1 VSAPPFADLRERLKS
16 GRAELAAAFLKK
28 PTAAHY
34 LTRHTALVDDV
45 LGELSTR
52 LALPASFCLA
62 AVGGYG
68 RGELFPGSDVDVLL
82 LLPHDPTPGQQATL
96 EHWVQTCWDVGL
108 EIGHSVRTVEA
119 CLAEADADI
128 TVETNLLEARP
139 LWGASGLFDAF
150 GLRFQ
155 ARFNAQ
161 HFFDGKL
168 AEQQARHA
176 RFDDSA
182 YKLEPNLKDSPG
194 GLRDLHTIHWLA
206 QACGIQGGW
215 SGIARAGLLTH
226 AEARR
231 IAREER
237 ALSTLRIHLHI
248 LAGRRE
254 DRLAFDYQTD
264 LAVRLGLAATTDRR
278 TKGRQSAIEQA
289 RCRVVTAGERLMQG
303 YYRAA
308 KLIQRANDILIQ
320 SLRVRLFPVTAP
332 PQPIDDDFQLRAR
345 LLEARTPDLFERKPD
360 ALLRA
365 FIVYAQHPTLAGFE
379 PATLRALWR
388 GSTRIDAAFR
398 ANPAHRALFVTL
410 LRQPIGVTRALR
422 AMHRYG
428 LLGRYIPAFGRIVG
442 QMQHDLFHVYTV
454 DEHILTVLRNVRR
467 FTVPALAHEFPL
479 ASRLIANFD
488 KPELLYL
495 AALFH
500 DIAKGRGGDHSEQGA
515 ADARRFCRQHG
526 LDKADSELVA
536 ELVDMHL
543 VMSRTSQKED
553 ISDPDVIA
561 AFAAK
566 VGDVRRLAALY
577 LLTVADIRGTSPTVW
592 NAWKGKLLEDLY
604 HAARARLA
612 GGEEAVADIA
622 AKQAEARINLALY
635 GLPSDAADALWQHLD
650 ARYFL
655 RYDTRDM
662 AWQARML
669 WRRTTSPDAVV
680 RARLSPAGEGIQVL
694 VYTPDRPDIFA
705 RICGF
710 FARIQYTILEAKIH
724 TTQHGYALDSF
735 QVMDL
740 ANRGIHYRD
749 FLSFVEYELTRD
761 LDPTHPMQP
770 VPRGRLSRHQRHHPY
785 PTTVR
790 LEADAPGYGHML
802 SITCADR
809 GGLLFAVA
817 EVLMRHDVG
826 VYAAKIDT
834 LGERVE
840 DTFLLRGAALQ
851 TPAGIEALVDEVREA
866 LG

>member
-1 VSAPPFADLRERLKS
+1 VNKPPFADLRERLKS
-16 GRAELAAAFLKK
+16 GRAELATAFLHK
-28 PTAAHY
+28 PATHY
-34 LTRHTALVDDV
+34 LSQHAALVDGV
-45 LGELSTR
+45 LAELSAR
-52 LALPASFCLA
+52 LGLPPTFCLA

-68 RGELFPGSDVDVLL
+68 RGELFPGSDVDVLM
-82 LLPHDPTPGQQATL
+82 LLPHDPAPDQQTTL
-96 EHWVQTCWDVGL
+96 ENWVQACWDVGL
-108 EIGHSVRTVEA
+108 EIGHSVRTVDA
-119 CLAEADADI
+119 CLAEAADI
-128 TVETNLLEARP
+128 TVETNLLEARFVC
-139 LWGASGLFDAF
+139 GAADLFDEF
-150 GLRFQ
+150 GRRFL
-155 ARFNAQ
+155 ARFDAQ
-161 HFFDGKL
+161 RFFDGKL

-206 QACGIQGGW
+206 QACGILGGW
-215 SGIARAGLLTH
+215 RGIARAGLLTS

-231 IAREER
+231 IAREEH
-237 ALSTLRIHLHI
+237 ALSSLRINLHL

-254 DRLAFDYQTD
+254 DRLAFDYQTE
-264 LAVRLGLAATTDRR
+264 LAARLGLAATAHKR
-278 TKGRQSAIEQA
+278 
-289 RCRVVTAGERLMQG
+289 AGERLMQG

-308 KLIQRANDILIQ
+308 KLIQRVNDILIQ

-332 PQPIDDDFQLRAR
+332 PQPIDADFQLRAN
-345 LLEARTPDLFERKPD
+345 LLEARAADLFEHKPD

-365 FIVYAQHPTLAGFE
+365 FIVYAQHPRLAGFE
-379 PATLRALWR
+379 PGTLRALWR
-388 GSTRIDAAFR
+388 GSTRINAAFR
-398 ANPAHRALFVTL
+398 ADPLHRTLFMTL
-410 LRQPIGVTRALR
+410 LRQPVGITRALR

-467 FTVPALAHEFPL
+467 FTVPDLAHEFPL
-479 ASRLIANFD
+479 ASRLIAAFD

-500 DIAKGRGGDHSEQGA
+500 DIAKGRGGDHSELGA
-515 ADARRFCRQHG
+515 VDARRFCRQHA
-526 LDKADSELVA
+526 LDKPDSDLVA
-536 ELVDMHL
+536 WLVGMHL

-553 ISDPDVIA
+553 ISDPEVIA
-561 AFAAK
+561 AFASR
-566 VGDVRRLAALY
+566 VGDTRRLSALY

-612 GGEEAVADIA
+612 GSDTGMADIA
-622 AKQAEARINLALY
+622 ARQNEARINLALY
-635 GLPSDAADALWQHLD
+635 GLPTSAADTLWQHLD
-650 ARYFL
+650 ERYFV
-655 RYDTRDM
+655 RYDARDM

-669 WRRTTSPDAVV
+669 WRHTDGTDAVV

-694 VYTPDRPDIFA
+694 VYAPDRADIFA

-724 TTQHGYALDSF
+724 TTRNGYTLDSF

-749 FLSFVEYELTRD
+749 FLSFVEYELARD
-761 LDPTHPMQP
+761 LDPARPMQA

-790 LEADAPGYGHML
+790 LEADAQGHGYML

-809 GGLLFAVA
+809 GGLLFTVA
-817 EVLMRHDVG
+817 EVLMRHDVN

-840 DTFLLRGAALQ
+840 DTFLIRGAALQ
-851 TPAGIEALVDEVREA
+851 TPASREA
-866 LG
+866 LEAETIKALK

>member
-1 VSAPPFADLRERLKS
+1 MSAPPFADLRERLKS
-16 GRAELAAAFLKK
+16 GRAALAAAFLDRHA
-28 PTAAHY
+28 TRY
-34 LTRHTALVDDV
+34 LTRHAALVDDV
-45 LGELSTR
+45 LVELSR
-52 LALPASFCLA
+52 RVGLPSHACLA

-82 LLPHDPTPGQQATL
+82 LLPHEPAPDEQAAL
-96 EHWVQTCWDVGL
+96 ERWVQACWDIGL

-119 CLAEADADI
+119 CLAEADADL

-139 LWGASGLFDAF
+139 VWGALDLFDTF
-150 GLRFQ
+150 GRRFQ
-155 ARFNAQ
+155 ARFDAQ
-161 HFFDGKL
+161 RFFDGKL

-194 GLRDLHTIHWLA
+194 GLRDLHTVHWLA

-215 SGIARAGLLTH
+215 SGVARAGLLTH

-237 ALSTLRIHLHI
+237 ALSALRIRLHL

-254 DRLAFDYQTD
+254 DRLAFDYQTE
-264 LAVRLGLAATTDRR
+264 LAACLGLAATPHRR
-278 TKGRQSAIEQA
+278 P
-289 RCRVVTAGERLMQG
+289 GERLMQG

-308 KLIQRANDILIQ
+308 KLIQRVNDILIQ
-320 SLRVRLFPVTAP
+320 SLRVRLFPVAAP
-332 PQPIDDDFQLRAR
+332 PQPIDADFQLRAN
-345 LLEARTPDLFERKPD
+345 LLEARAADLFERKPD

-365 FIVYAQHPTLAGFE
+365 FIVYARHPGIAGFE

-398 ANPAHRALFVTL
+398 ANPLHHGLFMTL
-410 LRQPIGVTRALR
+410 LRQPAGVTRALR

-467 FTVPALAHEFPL
+467 FTVPELAHEFPL
-479 ASRLIANFD
+479 ASRLITAFD

-500 DIAKGRGGDHSEQGA
+500 DIAKGRGGDHSELGA
-515 ADARRFCRQHG
+515 ADARRFCRRHG
-526 LDKADSELVA
+526 LDKADSALVA
-536 ELVDMHL
+536 WLVEMHL

-553 ISDPDVIA
+553 ISDPEVIA
-561 AFAAK
+561 AFAAR
-566 VGDVRRLAALY
+566 VGDARRLDALY

-604 HAARARLA
+604 HAARACLA
-612 GGEEAVADIA
+612 GGEAARSDIA
-622 AKQAEARINLALY
+622 AKQDEARINLALY
-635 GLPSDAADALWQHLD
+635 GLPADAADALWRHLD
-650 ARYFL
+650 ERYFI
-655 RYDTRDM
+655 RFDARDM

-669 WRRTTSPDAVV
+669 WRRTDGRDAVV

-694 VYTPDRPDIFA
+694 VYAPDRPDIFA

-710 FARIQYTILEAKIH
+710 FARIRYTILEAKIH
-724 TTQHGYALDSF
+724 TTGNGYALDSF

-740 ANRGIHYRD
+740 VHRGIHYRD
-749 FLSFVEYELTRD
+749 FLSFVEHELARD
-761 LDPTHPMQP
+761 LEPARPLQP

-785 PTTVR
+785 PTTVQ
-790 LEADAPGYGHML
+790 LDADAQGKGYQL

-817 EVLMRHDVG
+817 DVLMRHGVS

-840 DTFLLRGAALQ
+840 DTFLIRGARLQ
-851 TPAGIEALVDEVREA
+851 AAAEREA
-866 LG
+866 LEAEIREALE

>member
-1 VSAPPFADLRERLKS
+1 MSYPPFADLRERLKS
-16 GRAELAAAFLKK
+16 GRAALAAAYLET
-28 PTAAHY
+28 PSVPRY
-34 LTRHTALVDDV
+34 LTRHATLVDGV
-45 LGELSTR
+45 LSDISAR

-82 LLPHDPTPGQQATL
+82 LLPHDPTTEQQAIL
-96 EHWVQTCWDVGL
+96 ENWVQACWDVGL

-119 CLAEADADI
+119 CMAEADADI
-128 TVETNLLEARP
+128 TVETNLLEARFV
-139 LWGASGLFDAF
+139 WGGRTLFDAF
-150 GLRFQ
+150 GRRFQ
-155 ARFNAQ
+155 ARFDAQ

-206 QACGIQGGW
+206 QACGIHGGW
-215 SGIARAGLLTH
+215 SGIARAGLLTP

-237 ALSTLRIHLHI
+237 ALSALRIHLHL
-248 LAGRRE
+248 LARRRD
-254 DRLAFDYQTD
+254 DRLAFDYQTE
-264 LAVRLGLAATTDRR
+264 LAERLGLASTTNKR
-278 TKGRQSAIEQA
+278 
-289 RCRVVTAGERLMQG
+289 AGERMMQG

-320 SLRVRLFPVTAP
+320 SLRVRLFPVTVP
-332 PQPIDDDFQLRAR
+332 PEPIDADFQVRAR
-345 LLEARTPDLFERKPD
+345 LLEARAADLFERTPD

-365 FIVYAQHPTLAGFE
+365 FIVYAQRPALAGFE

-388 GSTRIDAAFR
+388 GCTRIDAAFR
-398 ANPAHRALFVTL
+398 ANPAHRALFMTL
-410 LRQPIGVTRALR
+410 LRQPTGLTRAMR

-428 LLGRYIPAFGRIVG
+428 LLARYIPAFGRVVG

-454 DEHILTVLRNVRR
+454 DEHILTVLRNMRR
-467 FTVPALAHEFPL
+467 FTVPELAHEFPL
-479 ASRLIANFD
+479 ASRLITAFD

-500 DIAKGRGGDHSEQGA
+500 DIAKGRGGDHSELGA

-536 ELVDMHL
+536 WLVEMHL
-543 VMSRTSQKED
+543 AMSRTSQKED

-561 AFAAK
+561 AFAAR
-566 VGDVRRLAALY
+566 VGDARRLTALY
-577 LLTVADIRGTSPTVW
+577 LLTVADIRGTSPKVW

-604 HAARARLA
+604 HAAHAQLA
-612 GGEEAVADIA
+612 GSDEVVADIA
-622 AKQAEARINLALY
+622 AKQAEARVNLALY
-635 GLPSDAADALWQHLD
+635 GLPGDAADALWKHLD
-650 ARYFL
+650 RRYFV
-655 RYDTRDM
+655 RFDVRDM
-662 AWQARML
+662 SWQARML
-669 WRRTTSPDAVV
+669 WRRTNSPDVLV

-694 VYTPDRPDIFA
+694 VYTPDRPDLFA

-724 TTQHGYALDSF
+724 TTRHGYALDSF

-749 FLSFVEYELTRD
+749 FLSYVEHELARD
-761 LDPTHPMQP
+761 LDPAQPMQA

-785 PTTVR
+785 PATVK
-790 LEADAPGYGHML
+790 LEADAQGHGDML

-817 EVLMRHDVG
+817 ETLMRHDVS

-840 DTFLLRGAALQ
+840 DTFLIRGEALQ
-851 TPAGIEALVDEVREA
+851 TAAGREA
-866 LG
+866 LEAEIDKVLSA

>member
-1 VSAPPFADLRERLKS
+1 MNSPPFADLRERLKS
-16 GRAELAAAFLKK
+16 GRAALAAAFLQR
-28 PTAAHY
+28 PGATPY
-34 LTRHTALVDDV
+34 LTRHAALVDGV
-45 LGELSTR
+45 LCELSTR
-52 LALPASFCLA
+52 LDLPATFCLA

-68 RGELFPGSDVDVLL
+68 RGELFPGSDVDLLL
-82 LLPHDPTPGQQATL
+82 LLPHEPSAEQQATL
-96 EHWVQTCWDVGL
+96 ENWVQACWDMGL

-119 CLAEADADI
+119 CLLEAEQDI
-128 TVETNLLEARP
+128 TVETNLFEARF
-139 LWGASGLFDAF
+139 LWGGRPPFEEF
-150 GLRFQ
+150 GRRFQ
-155 ARFNAQ
+155 ARLKPQ
-161 HFFDGKL
+161 RFFEGKL

-206 QACGIQGGW
+206 QACGISGGW
-215 SGIARAGLLTH
+215 NGIARAGLLTP

-237 ALSTLRIHLHI
+237 ALSTLRIHLHL
-248 LAGRRE
+248 LARRRD
-254 DRLAFDYQTD
+254 DRLAFDYQTE
-264 LAVRLGLAATTDRR
+264 LAERLGLADTAHKR
-278 TKGRQSAIEQA
+278 
-289 RCRVVTAGERLMQG
+289 AGERLMQG

-332 PQPIDDDFQLRAR
+332 PEPIDADFQVRAS
-345 LLEARTPDLFERKPD
+345 LLEARQPDLFERKPD
-360 ALLRA
+360 ALLRV
-365 FIVYAQHPTLAGFE
+365 FIVYAQHPALAGFE

-388 GSTRIDAAFR
+388 GCSRIDAAFR
-398 ANPAHRALFVTL
+398 TDPAHRILFMTL
-410 LRQPIGVTRALR
+410 LRQPVGITRAMR

-428 LLGRYIPAFGRIVG
+428 LLGRYIPAFGRVVG

-467 FTVPALAHEFPL
+467 LTVPELAHELPL
-479 ASRLIANFD
+479 ASRLIAGFD

-500 DIAKGRGGDHSEQGA
+500 DIAKGRGGDHSELGA

-526 LDKADSELVA
+526 LDKPDSELVA
-536 ELVDMHL
+536 WLVEMHL
-543 VMSRTSQKED
+543 VMSRTAQKED
-553 ISDPDVIA
+553 ISDPEVIA
-561 AFAAK
+561 AFAAR
-566 VGDVRRLAALY
+566 VGNPRHLTALY
-577 LLTVADIRGTSPTVW
+577 LLTVADIRGTSPKVW

-604 HAARARLA
+604 HATQARLA
-612 GGEEAVADIA
+612 GGQEAVTDIS

-635 GLPSDAADALWQHLD
+635 GLPNDAADALWQHLD
-650 ARYFL
+650 TRYFV
-655 RYDTRDM
+655 RYDARDM

-669 WRRTTSPDAVV
+669 WRRSNSTDAVV
-680 RARLSPAGEGIQVL
+680 RARLSPVGEGIQVL
-694 VYTPDRPDIFA
+694 VYTPDRPDLFA

-724 TTQHGYALDSF
+724 TTRHGYALDSF

-749 FLSFVEYELTRD
+749 FLSFVEHELARD
-761 LDPTHPMQP
+761 LDPARPMQP
-770 VPRGRLSRHQRHHPY
+770 TPRGRLSRHQRHHPY
-785 PTTVR
+785 PTTVQ
-790 LEADAPGYGHML
+790 LEADALGHGHML

-817 EVLMRHDVG
+817 EVLMRHGVG

-840 DTFLLRGAALQ
+840 DTFMIRGEALQ
-851 TPAGIEALVDEVREA
+851 TPSGIAALDAEIREV
-866 LG
+866 LK

>member
-1 VSAPPFADLRERLKS
+1 MSETPFADLRERLKS
-16 GRAELAAAFLKK
+16 GRAALAAAYLKK
-28 PTAAHY
+28 PEVAHY
-34 LTRHTALVDDV
+34 LARHAALVDGV
-45 LGELSTR
+45 LAELSTR
-52 LALPASFCLA
+52 VALPASFCLA

-68 RGELFPGSDVDVLL
+68 RDELFPGSDVDVLL
-82 LLPHDPTPGQQATL
+82 LLPHDPTPDQQAAL
-96 EHWVQTCWDVGL
+96 EHWVQACWDVGL
-108 EIGHSVRTVEA
+108 EIGHSVRTIDS
-119 CLAEADADI
+119 CIAEADADI
-128 TVETNLLEARP
+128 TVETNQLEARFV
-139 LWGASGLFDAF
+139 WGDAALLDAF
-150 GLRFQ
+150 RQRFL
-155 ARFNAQ
+155 ARFDAQ

-206 QACGIQGGW
+206 QACGITGGW
-215 SGIARAGLLTH
+215 SGLAKANLLTRL
-226 AEARR
+226 EARR
-231 IAREER
+231 IAHVER
-237 ALSTLRIHLHI
+237 ALSGLRIHLHL
-248 LAGRRE
+248 LAKRRE
-254 DRLAFDYQTD
+254 DRLAFDYQTE
-264 LAVRLGLAATTDRR
+264 LAAQLGLTATAHKR
-278 TKGRQSAIEQA
+278 
-289 RCRVVTAGERLMQG
+289 AGEHLMQV

-308 KLIQRANDILIQ
+308 KLIQRANDILLQ

-332 PQPIDDDFQLRAR
+332 PEPIDADFQVRAN
-345 LLEARTPDLFERKPD
+345 LLEARTADLFKRKPD

-365 FIVYAQHPTLAGFE
+365 FILYAQHPNLAGFE
-379 PATLRALWR
+379 PTTLRALWR
-388 GSTRIDAAFR
+388 GRTRINAEFR
-398 ANPAHRALFVTL
+398 ANPAHRALFMSL
-410 LRQPIGVTRALR
+410 LRQPRGVTRALR

-428 LLGRYIPAFGRIVG
+428 LLGCYIPAFGRIVG

-467 FTVPALAHEFPL
+467 MSVPTLAHELPL
-479 ASRLIANFD
+479 ASELIASFE

-500 DIAKGRGGDHSEQGA
+500 DIAKGRGGDHSELGT
-515 ADARRFCRQHG
+515 ADALQFCTQHG
-526 LDKADSELVA
+526 LDKTDSELVA
-536 ELVDMHL
+536 WLVGMHL

-553 ISDPDVIA
+553 TSDPEVIT

-566 VGDVRRLAALY
+566 VGSPRRLTALY
-577 LLTVADIRGTSPTVW
+577 LLTVADIRGTSPHVW

-604 HAARARLA
+604 RAARAHLES
-612 GGEEAVADIA
+612 GEDALPDISVR
-622 AKQAEARINLALY
+622 QEMARINLALY
-635 GLPSDAADALWQHLD
+635 GLPNTAADALWQHLD
-650 ARYFL
+650 ARYFA
-655 RYDTRDM
+655 RFEAADM

-669 WRRTTSPDAVV
+669 WQRTDSPDAVV

-694 VYTPDRPDIFA
+694 VFTPNRDDLFA

-724 TTQHGYALDSF
+724 TTRHGYALDSF

-749 FLSFVEYELTRD
+749 FLSFVEYELARD
-761 LDPTHPMQP
+761 LDPARPLQP
-770 VPRGRLSRHQRHHPY
+770 APRGRLSRHQRHHPY

-790 LEADAPGYGHML
+790 LEADTPGHGHKL

-817 EVLMRHDVG
+817 DVLMRHHIS

-834 LGERVE
+834 LGERAE
-840 DTFLLRGAALQ
+840 DTFQILGETLN
-851 TPAGIEALVDEVREA
+851 TSTGIEALVSEIRET
-866 LG
+866 LQ

>member
-1 VSAPPFADLRERLKS
+1 MSALPFADLRERLKS
-16 GRAELAAAFLKK
+16 GRAALAAAFLRK
-28 PTAAHY
+28 PSTHY
-34 LTRHTALVDDV
+34 LTRHAALVDDV
-45 LGELSTR
+45 LSELCDRTG
-52 LALPASFCLA
+52 LPAGCCLA

-82 LLPHDPTPGQQATL
+82 LLPHEPAAGQQAAL
-96 EHWVQTCWDVGL
+96 ESWVQACWDVGL

-128 TVETNLLEARP
+128 TVETNQLEARP
-139 LWGASGLFDAF
+139 VWGALGLFDEF
-150 GLRFQ
+150 GRRFR
-155 ARFNAQ
+155 ARFDAQ
-161 HFFDGKL
+161 RFFDGKL

-206 QACGIQGGW
+206 QACDLQGGW
-215 SGIARAGLLTH
+215 SGIARAGLLSH

-237 ALSTLRIHLHI
+237 TLSSLRIHLHL

-254 DRLAFDYQTD
+254 DRLAFDYQSE
-264 LAVRLGLAATTDRR
+264 LAARLGLAATPHRR
-278 TKGRQSAIEQA
+278 P
-289 RCRVVTAGERLMQG
+289 GERLMQD

-332 PQPIDDDFQLRAR
+332 PQPIDADFQLRTN
-345 LLEARTPDLFERKPD
+345 LLEARTPDLFERAPD

-365 FIVYAQHPTLAGFE
+365 FIVYAQHPGIAGFE
-379 PATLRALWR
+379 PTTLRALWR
-388 GSTRIDAAFR
+388 GSTRIDAAYR
-398 ANPAHRALFVTL
+398 ASPLHRALFMTL
-410 LRQPIGVTRALR
+410 LRQPVGVTHALR

-428 LLGRYIPAFGRIVG
+428 LLGRYIPAFGRVVG

-467 FTVPALAHEFPL
+467 FTVPELAHEFPL
-479 ASRLIANFD
+479 ASRLIAAFD
-488 KPELLYL
+488 RPELLYL

-500 DIAKGRGGDHSEQGA
+500 DIAKGRGGDHSELGA

-526 LDKADSELVA
+526 LDKADGELVA
-536 ELVDMHL
+536 WLVEMHL

-553 ISDPDVIA
+553 ISDPEVIA
-561 AFAAK
+561 AFAAR
-566 VGDVRRLAALY
+566 VGDTRRLDALY
-577 LLTVADIRGTSPTVW
+577 LLTVADIRGTSPKVW

-604 HAARARLA
+604 HATHARLA
-612 GGEEAVADIA
+612 GDDAALADIA
-622 AKQAEARINLALY
+622 AKQNEARVNLALY
-635 GLPSDAADALWQHLD
+635 GLPTDAADTLWQHLD
-650 ARYFL
+650 ERYFV
-655 RYDTRDM
+655 RFDARDM

-669 WRRTTSPDAVV
+669 WHRTATADAVV

-694 VYTPDRPDIFA
+694 VYAPDRPDIFT

-724 TTQHGYALDSF
+724 TTRHGYALDSF

-740 ANRGIHYRD
+740 AHRGIHYRD
-749 FLSFVEYELTRD
+749 FLSFVEHELARD
-761 LDPTHPMQP
+761 LDPSRPMQP

-790 LEADAPGYGHML
+790 LEADAQGHGCML

-817 EVLMRHDVG
+817 EVLMQHAVS

-840 DTFLLRGAALQ
+840 DTFLVRGESLQAPAGRAALE
-851 TPAGIEALVDEVREA
+851 ADVSEAL
-866 LG
+866 L

>member
-1 VSAPPFADLRERLKS
+1 VSKPPFADLRERLKS
-16 GRAELAAAFLKK
+16 GRAALAAAYLEK
-28 PTAAHY
+28 PAAAYY
-34 LTRHTALVDDV
+34 LTRHAALVDGV
-45 LGELSTR
+45 LAEISTR
-52 LALPASFCLA
+52 LALPTSFCLA

-68 RGELFPGSDVDVLL
+68 RGELFPRSDVDVLL
-82 LLPHDPTPGQQATL
+82 LLPHDPAPEQQATL
-96 EHWVQTCWDVGL
+96 ESWVQACWDVGL

-119 CLAEADADI
+119 CIAEADADI
-128 TVETNLLEARP
+128 TVETNLLEARFV
-139 LWGASGLFDAF
+139 WGAAALFDEF
-150 GLRFQ
+150 GRRFR
-155 ARFNAQ
+155 ARFDAQ

-215 SGIARAGLLTH
+215 SGIARAGLLTR

-237 ALSTLRIHLHI
+237 NLSELRIQLHL

-254 DRLAFDYQTD
+254 DRLAFDYQSE
-264 LAVRLGLAATTDRR
+264 LAGRLGLAATAH
-278 TKGRQSAIEQA
+278 KLP
-289 RCRVVTAGERLMQG
+289 GERLMQG

-308 KLIQRANDILIQ
+308 KLIQRVNDILIQ

-332 PQPIDDDFQLRAR
+332 PLPIDADFQLRTN
-345 LLEARTPDLFERKPD
+345 LLEAREPDLFERKPD

-365 FIVYAQHPTLAGFE
+365 FIVYAQHPALAGFE
-379 PATLRALWR
+379 PTTLRALWR

-398 ANPAHRALFVTL
+398 ANPTHRALFMTL
-410 LRQPIGVTRALR
+410 LRQPVGITHALR

-428 LLGRYIPAFGRIVG
+428 LLGRYIPAFGRVVG

-467 FTVPALAHEFPL
+467 FTVPELAHELPL
-479 ASRLIANFD
+479 ASRLIAEFD

-500 DIAKGRGGDHSEQGA
+500 DIAKGRGGDHSELGA
-515 ADARRFCRQHG
+515 VDARRFCRQHG
-526 LDKADSELVA
+526 LDKTDSELVSW
-536 ELVDMHL
+536 LVEMHL
-543 VMSRTSQKED
+543 VMSRTAQKED
-553 ISDPDVIA
+553 ISDPEVIA

-566 VGDVRRLAALY
+566 VGTPRRLAALY
-577 LLTVADIRGTSPTVW
+577 LLTVADIRGTSPKVW

-604 HAARARLA
+604 HATRAKLA
-612 GGEEAVADIA
+612 GGGEAAADIA
-622 AKQAEARINLALY
+622 AKQAQARVNLALY
-635 GLPSDAADALWQHLD
+635 GLPNDAADGLWRHLD
-650 ARYFL
+650 ARYFA
-655 RYDTRDM
+655 RFDASDM

-669 WRRTTSPDAVV
+669 WRRSDRPDTVV
-680 RARLSPAGEGIQVL
+680 RARLSPVGEGIQVL
-694 VYTPDRPDIFA
+694 VYTPDRPDLFA

-724 TTQHGYALDSF
+724 TTRHGYALDSF

-749 FLSFVEYELTRD
+749 FLSFVEYELARD
-761 LDPTHPMQP
+761 LDPARPMQQA
-770 VPRGRLSRHQRHHPY
+770 PRGRLSRHQRHHPY
-785 PTTVR
+785 PTTVQ
-790 LEADAPGYGHML
+790 LEADAPAHGHML
-802 SITCADR
+802 SITGADR
-809 GGLLFAVA
+809 GGLLFAIA
-817 EVLMRHDVG
+817 EVLMQHG
-826 VYAAKIDT
+826 VSVDAAKIDT

-840 DTFLLRGAALQ
+840 DTFLIRGESLQ
-851 TPAGIEALVDEVREA
+851 TPAGREA
-866 LG
+866 LETGIREALK

>member
-1 VSAPPFADLRERLKS
+1 MSNPPFADLRERLKS
-16 GRAELAAAFLKK
+16 GRAALAAA
-28 PTAAHY
+28 Y
-34 LTRHTALVDDV
+34 LETPSATRYLSRHAALVDAV
-45 LGELSTR
+45 LAEIGTR
-52 LALPASFCLA
+52 LDLPASFCLA

-82 LLPHDPTPGQQATL
+82 VLPHDPTAGQQATL
-96 EHWVQTCWDVGL
+96 ESWVQACWDVGL
-108 EIGHSVRTVEA
+108 EIGHSVRTIEA
-119 CLAEADADI
+119 CIAEADADI
-128 TVETNLLEARP
+128 TVETNLLEARFV
-139 LWGASGLFDAF
+139 WGAAALFDAF
-150 GLRFQ
+150 SRRFR
-155 ARFNAQ
+155 ARFDAQ

-206 QACGIQGGW
+206 QACSIRDGWNGI
-215 SGIARAGLLTH
+215 SRAGLLTR

-237 ALSTLRIHLHI
+237 ALSALRIHLHI

-254 DRLAFDYQTD
+254 DRLAFDYQTE
-264 LAVRLGLAATTDRR
+264 LAERLGLAATAHKR
-278 TKGRQSAIEQA
+278 
-289 RCRVVTAGERLMQG
+289 AGERLMQG

-332 PQPIDDDFQLRAR
+332 PEPIDADFQVRAR
-345 LLEARTPDLFERKPD
+345 LLEARAPDLFERKPD
-360 ALLRA
+360 ALLRI
-365 FIVYAQHPTLAGFE
+365 FIVYARHPALAGFE

-398 ANPAHRALFVTL
+398 AHPAHRALFMTL
-410 LRQPIGVTRALR
+410 LRQPVGITRAMR

-428 LLGRYIPAFGRIVG
+428 LLARYIPAFGRVVG

-454 DEHILTVLRNVRR
+454 DEHILTVLRNMRR
-467 FTVPALAHEFPL
+467 FTVPTLAHEFPL
-479 ASRLIANFD
+479 ASRLITAFD

-500 DIAKGRGGDHSEQGA
+500 DIAKGRGGDHSELGA
-515 ADARRFCRQHG
+515 VDARRFCRQHG
-526 LDKADSELVA
+526 LDKADSDLVA
-536 ELVDMHL
+536 WLVAMHL
-543 VMSRTSQKED
+543 AMSRTAQKED

-561 AFAAK
+561 AFAARI
-566 VGDVRRLAALY
+566 GNARRLSALY
-577 LLTVADIRGTSPTVW
+577 LLTVADIRGTSPKVW

-604 HAARARLA
+604 HAARVQLA
-612 GGEEAVADIA
+612 GDDVAPPDIA
-622 AKQAEARINLALY
+622 AKQNEARINLALY
-635 GLPSDAADALWQHLD
+635 GFPTDAADALWRHLD
-650 ARYFL
+650 ERYFV
-655 RYDTRDM
+655 RFDARDM

-669 WRRTTSPDAVV
+669 WRRTDSPDAVV

-694 VYTPDRPDIFA
+694 VYTPDRPDLFA

-724 TTQHGYALDSF
+724 TTRHGYALDSF
-735 QVMDL
+735 QVMDM

-749 FLSFVEYELTRD
+749 FLSFVEHELARD
-761 LDPTHPMQP
+761 LDPARPMQP

-790 LEADAPGYGHML
+790 LESDAQGRGHIL

-817 EVLMRHDVG
+817 ETLMQHDVS

-840 DTFLLRGAALQ
+840 DTFLIRGAVLQ
-851 TPAGIEALVDEVREA
+851 TPAGMQALEADVRDV
-866 LG
+866 LK

>member
-1 VSAPPFADLRERLKS
+1 VSKPPFADLRERLKS
-16 GRAELAAAFLKK
+16 GRSDLAAAFLRKS
-28 PTAAHY
+28 TTHY
-34 LTRHTALVDDV
+34 LSRHAALVDSV
-45 LGELSTR
+45 LIELSAR
-52 LALPASFCLA
+52 LALPPTFCLA

-68 RGELFPGSDVDVLL
+68 RGELFPGSDVDVLMV
-82 LLPHDPTPGQQATL
+82 LPHDPTPDQQATL
-96 EHWVQTCWDVGL
+96 ENWVQACWDVGL
-108 EIGHSVRTVEA
+108 EIGHSVRTVDA
-119 CLAEADADI
+119 CLAEAADI
-128 TVETNLLEARP
+128 TVETNLLEARFIY
-139 LWGASGLFDAF
+139 GAASLFDEF
-150 GLRFQ
+150 GRCFQ
-155 ARFNAQ
+155 ARFDAQ

-206 QACGIQGGW
+206 QACGIQGSW
-215 SGIARAGLLTH
+215 SGIARAGLLTS

-231 IAREER
+231 IAREEYSL
-237 ALSTLRIHLHI
+237 AALRIHLH
-248 LAGRRE
+248 LLSGRRE
-254 DRLAFDYQTD
+254 DRLAFDYQTE
-264 LAVRLGLAATTDRR
+264 LAARLGLAATTHKR
-278 TKGRQSAIEQA
+278 
-289 RCRVVTAGERLMQG
+289 AGERLMQG

-308 KLIQRANDILIQ
+308 KLIQRVNDILIQ

-332 PQPIDDDFQLRAR
+332 PEPIDADFQLRAN
-345 LLEARTPDLFERKPD
+345 LLEARAADLFERKPD

-398 ANPAHRALFVTL
+398 ADPLHRTLFMTL
-410 LRQPIGVTRALR
+410 LRQPVGITRALR

-428 LLGRYIPAFGRIVG
+428 LLGRYIPAFGRVVG

-467 FTVPALAHEFPL
+467 FTVADLAHEFPL
-479 ASRLIANFD
+479 ASRLIAAFD

-500 DIAKGRGGDHSEQGA
+500 DIAKGRGGDHSELGA
-515 ADARRFCRQHG
+515 VDARRFCRQHQ

-536 ELVDMHL
+536 WLVDMHL

-553 ISDPDVIA
+553 ISDPAVIA
-561 AFAAK
+561 AFAVR
-566 VGDVRRLAALY
+566 VGDTRRLAALY
-577 LLTVADIRGTSPTVW
+577 LLTVADIRGTSPKVW

-604 HAARARLA
+604 HATHARLA
-612 GGEEAVADIA
+612 GSDAAVADIA
-622 AKQAEARINLALY
+622 ARQNEARVNLALY
-635 GLPSDAADALWQHLD
+635 GLPASAADALWKHLD
-650 ARYFL
+650 ERYFV
-655 RYDTRDM
+655 RFDARDM

-669 WRRTTSPDAVV
+669 WRRTDSADAVV

-694 VYTPDRPDIFA
+694 VYTPDRADIFA

-724 TTQHGYALDSF
+724 TTRNGYALDSF

-749 FLSFVEYELTRD
+749 FLNFVEYELARD
-761 LDPTHPMQP
+761 LDPTRPMQP

-790 LEADAPGYGHML
+790 LEADAQGNGHML

-817 EVLMRHDVG
+817 EVLMRHDVN

-840 DTFLLRGAALQ
+840 DTFLIRGAALQ
-851 TPAGIEALVDEVREA
+851 TPAGREALETETIEALK
-866 LG
+866 

>member
-1 VSAPPFADLRERLKS
+1 MSPQPFADLRERLRS
-16 GRAELAAAFLKK
+16 GRAELTAAFLEK
-28 PTAAHY
+28 PATTHY
-34 LTRHTALVDDV
+34 LTRHAALVDGV
-45 LGELSTR
+45 LIELSAR
-52 LALPASFCLA
+52 LALPPSFCLA

-82 LLPHDPTPGQQATL
+82 LLPHDPASDQQATL
-96 EHWVQTCWDVGL
+96 ETWVQACWDVGL
-108 EIGHSVRTVEA
+108 EIGHSVRTVDA
-119 CLAEADADI
+119 CLAEAADI
-128 TVETNLLEARP
+128 TVETNLLEARYVC
-139 LWGASGLFDAF
+139 GAASLFDEF
-150 GLRFQ
+150 GRRFQ
-155 ARFNAQ
+155 ARFDPQ

-206 QACGIQGGW
+206 QACGILGGW

-237 ALSTLRIHLHI
+237 TLSALRIHLHL
-248 LAGRRE
+248 LAKRRE
-254 DRLAFDYQTD
+254 DRLAFDYQTE
-264 LAVRLGLAATTDRR
+264 LAARLGLAATPHRR
-278 TKGRQSAIEQA
+278 P
-289 RCRVVTAGERLMQG
+289 GERLMQG

-308 KLIQRANDILIQ
+308 KLIQRVNDILIQ

-332 PQPIDDDFQLRAR
+332 PQPIDADFQVRAN
-345 LLEARTPDLFERKPD
+345 LLEARAADLFERKPD

-365 FIVYAQHPTLAGFE
+365 FIVYAQHPALAGFE

-398 ANPAHRALFVTL
+398 ADPRHRALFMTL
-410 LRQPIGVTRALR
+410 LRQPLGITRALR

-428 LLGRYIPAFGRIVG
+428 LLGRYIPAFGRVVG

-467 FTVPALAHEFPL
+467 FTVPELAHEFPL
-479 ASRLIANFD
+479 ASRLIAAFD

-500 DIAKGRGGDHSEQGA
+500 DIAKGRGGDHSELGA
-515 ADARRFCRQHG
+515 VDARRFCRQHG

-536 ELVDMHL
+536 WLVDMHL

-553 ISDPDVIA
+553 ISDPAVIA
-561 AFAAK
+561 AFAAR
-566 VGDVRRLAALY
+566 VGNARRLAALY
-577 LLTVADIRGTSPTVW
+577 LLTVADIRGTSPKVW

-604 HAARARLA
+604 HATRARLA
-612 GGEEAVADIA
+612 GSDAAVADIVA
-622 AKQAEARINLALY
+622 RQNEARVNLALY
-635 GLPSDAADALWQHLD
+635 GLPADAADALWQHLD
-650 ARYFL
+650 ERYFV
-655 RYDTRDM
+655 RFDARDM

-669 WRRTTSPDAVV
+669 WRRADSANAVV

-694 VYTPDRPDIFA
+694 VYAPDRADIFA

-724 TTQHGYALDSF
+724 TTRNGYALDSF

-740 ANRGIHYRD
+740 ASRGIHYRD
-749 FLSFVEYELTRD
+749 FLSFVEYELARD
-761 LDPTHPMQP
+761 LDPARPLQA

-790 LEADAPGYGHML
+790 LEADAQGRGHML

-817 EVLMRHDVG
+817 EVLMRHAVS

-840 DTFLLRGAALQ
+840 DTFMIRGAALQ
-851 TPAGIEALVDEVREA
+851 APAEREALEAELIEALK
-866 LG
+866 

>member
-1 VSAPPFADLRERLKS
+1 
-16 GRAELAAAFLKK
+16 
-28 PTAAHY
+28 
-34 LTRHTALVDDV
+34 
-45 LGELSTR
+45 
-52 LALPASFCLA
+52 
-62 AVGGYG
+62 
-68 RGELFPGSDVDVLL
+68 
-82 LLPHDPTPGQQATL
+82 
-96 EHWVQTCWDVGL
+96 
-108 EIGHSVRTVEA
+108 
-119 CLAEADADI
+119 
-128 TVETNLLEARP
+128 
-139 LWGASGLFDAF
+139 
-150 GLRFQ
+150 
-155 ARFNAQ
+155 
-161 HFFDGKL
+161 
-168 AEQQARHA
+168 
-176 RFDDSA
+176 
-182 YKLEPNLKDSPG
+182 
-194 GLRDLHTIHWLA
+194 
-206 QACGIQGGW
+206 
-215 SGIARAGLLTH
+215 ARAGLLTS

-231 IAREER
+231 IAREEYSL
-237 ALSTLRIHLHI
+237 AALRIHLH
-248 LAGRRE
+248 LLSGRRE
-254 DRLAFDYQTD
+254 DRLAFDYQTE
-264 LAVRLGLAATTDRR
+264 LAARLGLAATTHKR
-278 TKGRQSAIEQA
+278 
-289 RCRVVTAGERLMQG
+289 AGERLMQG

-308 KLIQRANDILIQ
+308 KLIQRVNDILIQ

-332 PQPIDDDFQLRAR
+332 PEPIDADFQLRAN
-345 LLEARTPDLFERKPD
+345 LLEARAADLFERKPD

-398 ANPAHRALFVTL
+398 ADPLHRTLFMTL
-410 LRQPIGVTRALR
+410 LRQPVGITRALR

-428 LLGRYIPAFGRIVG
+428 LLGRYIPAFGRVVG

-467 FTVPALAHEFPL
+467 FTVPDLAHEFPL
-479 ASRLIANFD
+479 ASRLIAAFD

-500 DIAKGRGGDHSEQGA
+500 DIAKGRGGDHSELGA
-515 ADARRFCRQHG
+515 VDARRFCRQHQ

-536 ELVDMHL
+536 WLVDMHL

-553 ISDPDVIA
+553 ISDPAVIA
-561 AFAAK
+561 AFAVR
-566 VGDVRRLAALY
+566 VGDTRRLAALY
-577 LLTVADIRGTSPTVW
+577 LLTVADIRGTSPKVW

-604 HAARARLA
+604 HATHARLA
-612 GGEEAVADIA
+612 GSDAAVADIA
-622 AKQAEARINLALY
+622 ARQNEARVNLALY
-635 GLPSDAADALWQHLD
+635 GLPASAADALWKHLD
-650 ARYFL
+650 ERYFV
-655 RYDTRDM
+655 RFDARDM

-669 WRRTTSPDAVV
+669 WRRTDSADAVV

-694 VYTPDRPDIFA
+694 VYTPDRADIFA

-724 TTQHGYALDSF
+724 TTRNGYALDSF

-749 FLSFVEYELTRD
+749 FLNFVEYELARD
-761 LDPTHPMQP
+761 LDPTRPMQP

-790 LEADAPGYGHML
+790 LEADAQGNGHML

-817 EVLMRHDVG
+817 EVLMRHDVN

-840 DTFLLRGAALQ
+840 DTFLIRGAALQ
-851 TPAGIEALVDEVREA
+851 TPAGREALETETIEALK
-866 LG
+866 

>member
-1 VSAPPFADLRERLKS
+1 MSKPPFADLRERLKS
-16 GRAELAAAFLKK
+16 GRADLAAAFLRKS
-28 PTAAHY
+28 TTHY
-34 LTRHTALVDDV
+34 LSRHAALVDSV
-45 LGELSTR
+45 LIELSAR
-52 LALPASFCLA
+52 LALPPTFCLA

-68 RGELFPGSDVDVLL
+68 RGELFPGSDVDVLMV
-82 LLPHDPTPGQQATL
+82 LPHDPTPDQQATL
-96 EHWVQTCWDVGL
+96 ENWVQACWDVGL
-108 EIGHSVRTVEA
+108 EIGHSVRTVDA
-119 CLAEADADI
+119 CLAEAADI
-128 TVETNLLEARP
+128 TVETNLLEARFIY
-139 LWGASGLFDAF
+139 GAASLFDEF
-150 GLRFQ
+150 GRCFQ
-155 ARFNAQ
+155 ARFDAQ

-206 QACGIQGGW
+206 QACGIQGSW
-215 SGIARAGLLTH
+215 SGIARAGLLTS

-231 IAREER
+231 IAREEYSL
-237 ALSTLRIHLHI
+237 AALRIHLH
-248 LAGRRE
+248 LLSGRRE
-254 DRLAFDYQTD
+254 DRLAFDYQTE
-264 LAVRLGLAATTDRR
+264 LAARLGLAATTHKR
-278 TKGRQSAIEQA
+278 
-289 RCRVVTAGERLMQG
+289 AGERLMQG

-308 KLIQRANDILIQ
+308 KLIQRVNDILIQ

-332 PQPIDDDFQLRAR
+332 PEPIDADFQLRAN
-345 LLEARTPDLFERKPD
+345 LLEARAADLFERKPD

-398 ANPAHRALFVTL
+398 ADPLHRTLFMTL
-410 LRQPIGVTRALR
+410 LRQPVGITRALR

-428 LLGRYIPAFGRIVG
+428 LLGRYIPAFGRVVG

-467 FTVPALAHEFPL
+467 FTVADLAHEFPL
-479 ASRLIANFD
+479 ASRLIAAFD

-500 DIAKGRGGDHSEQGA
+500 DIAKGRGGDHSELGA
-515 ADARRFCRQHG
+515 VDARRFCRQHQ

-536 ELVDMHL
+536 WLVDMHL

-553 ISDPDVIA
+553 ISDPAVIA
-561 AFAAK
+561 AFAVR
-566 VGDVRRLAALY
+566 VGDTRRLAALY
-577 LLTVADIRGTSPTVW
+577 LLTVADIRGTSPKVW

-604 HAARARLA
+604 HATHARLA
-612 GGEEAVADIA
+612 GSDAAVADIA
-622 AKQAEARINLALY
+622 ARQNEARVNLALY
-635 GLPSDAADALWQHLD
+635 GLPASAADALWKHLD
-650 ARYFL
+650 ERYFV
-655 RYDTRDM
+655 RFDARDM

-669 WRRTTSPDAVV
+669 WRRTDSADAVV

-694 VYTPDRPDIFA
+694 VYTPDRADIFA

-724 TTQHGYALDSF
+724 TTRNGYALDSF

-749 FLSFVEYELTRD
+749 FLNFVEYELARD
-761 LDPTHPMQP
+761 LDPTRPMQP

-790 LEADAPGYGHML
+790 LEADAQGNGHML

-817 EVLMRHDVG
+817 EVLMRHDVN

-840 DTFLLRGAALQ
+840 DTFLIRGAALQ
-851 TPAGIEALVDEVREA
+851 TPAGREALETETIEALK
-866 LG
+866 

>member
-1 VSAPPFADLRERLKS
+1 MSAPLFADLRDKLRS
-16 GRAELAAAFLKK
+16 GRAALAAAHLEK
-28 PTAAHY
+28 PDTPHY
-34 LTRHTALVDDV
+34 LAHHATLVDGV
-45 LGELSTR
+45 MSEISTR

-82 LLPHDPTPGQQATL
+82 LLPHEPTAEQQTTL
-96 EHWVQTCWDVGL
+96 ENWVQTCWDVGL
-108 EIGHSVRTVEA
+108 EIGHSVRTVES
-119 CLAEADADI
+119 CIAEADADI
-128 TVETNLLEARP
+128 TVETNLLEARFV
-139 LWGASGLFDAF
+139 WGAATLFDAF
-150 GLRFQ
+150 GQRFW
-155 ARFNAQ
+155 ARFEAQ
-161 HFFDGKL
+161 HFFAGKL
-168 AEQQARHA
+168 TEQRARHA

-206 QACGIQGGW
+206 QACGISGGW
-215 SGIARAGLLTH
+215 NGLARAGLLTRS
-226 AEARR
+226 EARS

-237 ALSTLRIHLHI
+237 GLSALRVQLHL

-254 DRLAFDYQTD
+254 DRLAFDYQTE
-264 LAVRLGLAATTDRR
+264 LAARLGLAATPHKR
-278 TKGRQSAIEQA
+278 
-289 RCRVVTAGERLMQG
+289 AGERLMQG

-320 SLRVRLFPVTAP
+320 SLRAQLFPVSAP
-332 PQPIDDDFQLRAR
+332 PEPIDEDFQLRAD
-345 LLEARTPDLFERKPD
+345 LLEAREPDLFRHKPD

-365 FIVYAQHPTLAGFE
+365 FILYAQHPKLAGFE

-388 GSTRIDAAFR
+388 GRTRIDAEFR
-398 ANPAHRALFVTL
+398 ANPAHRALFMAL
-410 LRQPIGVTRALR
+410 LRQPRGITRALR

-428 LLGRYIPAFGRIVG
+428 LLGCYIPAFGRVVG

-454 DEHILTVLRNVRR
+454 DEHILTVLRNMRR
-467 FTVPALAHEFPL
+467 FTVPELAHEFPL
-479 ASRLIANFD
+479 ASRLIAAFD

-500 DIAKGRGGDHSEQGA
+500 DIAKGRGGDHSELGA
-515 ADARRFCRQHG
+515 VDAQRFCSRHG
-526 LDKADSELVA
+526 LAQPDCELVA
-536 ELVDMHL
+536 WLVNMHL

-553 ISDPDVIA
+553 ISDPEVIS

-566 VGDVRRLAALY
+566 VGNTRRLTALY
-577 LLTVADIRGTSPTVW
+577 LLTVSDIRGTSPHVW

-604 HAARARLA
+604 HAARAQLA
-612 GGEEAVADIA
+612 GDDEAVADVA
-622 AKQAEARINLALY
+622 TKQSEARVNLALY
-635 GLPSDAADALWQHLD
+635 GLPSNAADALWQHLD
-650 ARYFL
+650 TRYFI
-655 RYDTRDM
+655 RFDARDM

-669 WRRTTSPDAVV
+669 WNRTDSPVAVV
-680 RARLSPAGEGIQVL
+680 RARLSPVGEGIQVL
-694 VYTPDRPDIFA
+694 VYTPDRPDLFA

-710 FARIQYTILEAKIH
+710 FARIQYTILEAKTH

-749 FLSFVEYELTRD
+749 FLSFVEHELARD
-761 LDPTHPMQP
+761 LDPAHPMQP
-770 VPRGRLSRHQRHHPY
+770 APRGRLSRHQRHHPY

-790 LEADAPGYGHML
+790 LEADAPGYGYML
-802 SITCADR
+802 SITCPDR
-809 GGLLFAVA
+809 GGLLFEIA
-817 EVLMRHDVG
+817 EVLMRHDIG

-840 DTFLLRGAALQ
+840 DTFLIRGEVLQ
-851 TPAGIEALVDEVREA
+851 TPAGIEPLIADVREV
-866 LG
+866 LK

>member
-1 VSAPPFADLRERLKS
+1 VSNPPFADLRERLKS
-16 GRAELAAAFLKK
+16 GRAALAARFLEK
-28 PTAAHY
+28 PAASHY
-34 LTRHTALVDDV
+34 LTRHAALVDSL
-45 LGELSTR
+45 LGELSSR
-52 LALPASFCLA
+52 LTLPATFCLA

-68 RGELFPGSDVDVLL
+68 RGELFPGSDVDLLL
-82 LLPHDPTPGQQATL
+82 LLPHEPTAEQQATL
-96 EHWVQTCWDVGL
+96 ESWVQTCWDVGL

-119 CLAEADADI
+119 CMLEAGQDI
-128 TVETNLLEARP
+128 TVETNLLEARF
-139 LWGASGLFDAF
+139 LWGDRSLFGEF
-150 GLRFQ
+150 SQRFR
-155 ARFNAQ
+155 ARFDAQ

-206 QACGIQGGW
+206 QACGISSGW
-215 SGIARAGLLTH
+215 NGIARAGLLTP

-237 ALSTLRIHLHI
+237 ALSVLRIHLHL
-248 LAGRRE
+248 LARRRD
-254 DRLAFDYQTD
+254 DRLAFDYQTE
-264 LAVRLGLAATTDRR
+264 LAARLGLAATPH
-278 TKGRQSAIEQA
+278 KH
-289 RCRVVTAGERLMQG
+289 AGERLMQG

-308 KLIQRANDILIQ
+308 KLVQRANDILIQ

-332 PQPIDDDFQLRAR
+332 PEPIDADFQLRAN
-345 LLEARTPDLFERKPD
+345 LLEAREPDLFERKPD
-360 ALLRA
+360 ALLRV
-365 FIVYAQHPTLAGFE
+365 FIVYAQHPALAGFE

-388 GSTRIDAAFR
+388 GCTRIDAAFR
-398 ANPAHRALFVTL
+398 ANPAHRALFMTL
-410 LRQPIGVTRALR
+410 LRQPVGVTRALR

-428 LLGRYIPAFGRIVG
+428 LLGRYIPAFGQVIG

-467 FTVPALAHEFPL
+467 LTVPQLAHELPL
-479 ASRLIANFD
+479 ASRLIATFD

-500 DIAKGRGGDHSEQGA
+500 DIAKGRGGDHSELGA
-515 ADARRFCRQHG
+515 IDARRFCRRHG
-526 LDKADSELVA
+526 LDKTDSELVA
-536 ELVDMHL
+536 WLVDMHL

-553 ISDPDVIA
+553 ISDPEVIA
-561 AFAAK
+561 AFAAR
-566 VGDVRRLAALY
+566 VGDPRRLTALY
-577 LLTVADIRGTSPTVW
+577 LLTVADIRGTSPKVW
-592 NAWKGKLLEDLY
+592 NAWKGKLLEDLF
-604 HAARARLA
+604 HATRARLA
-612 GGEEAVADIA
+612 GSEDVAAGIA
-622 AKQAEARINLALY
+622 AKQAEARVNLALY
-635 GLPSDAADALWQHLD
+635 GLPGDTADALWQHLD
-650 ARYFL
+650 TRYFV
-655 RYDTRDM
+655 RYDARDM

-669 WRRTTSPDAVV
+669 WRRDKSADAVV
-680 RARLSPAGEGIQVL
+680 RARLSPVGEGIQVL
-694 VYTPDRPDIFA
+694 VYTPDRPDLFA

-724 TTQHGYALDSF
+724 TTRHGYALDSF

-749 FLSFVEYELTRD
+749 FLSFVEHELARD
-761 LDPTHPMQP
+761 LDPARPMQP
-770 VPRGRLSRHQRHHPY
+770 APRGRLSRHQRHHPY

-790 LEADAPGYGHML
+790 LEADAQGHGHML

-817 EVLMRHDVG
+817 EVLMRHGVG

-840 DTFLLRGAALQ
+840 DTFMIRGEALR
-851 TPAGIEALVDEVREA
+851 TSSGIEALEAEIREV
-866 LG
+866 LK

>member
-1 VSAPPFADLRERLKS
+1 MSAPPFADLRERLKS
-16 GRAELAAAFLKK
+16 GRATLAAAYLEK
-28 PTAAHY
+28 PAAAHY
-34 LTRHTALVDDV
+34 LTRHTALVDGV
-45 LGELSTR
+45 LSEISTR
-52 LALPASFCLA
+52 LLLPASFCLA

-82 LLPHDPTPGQQATL
+82 LLPHDPTAEQQAIL
-96 EHWVQTCWDVGL
+96 ENWVQACWDVGL
-108 EIGHSVRTVEA
+108 EIGHSVRTIEA
-119 CLAEADADI
+119 CIIEADADI
-128 TVETNLLEARP
+128 TVETNLLEARF
-139 LWGASGLFDAF
+139 LWGAAALFDEF
-150 GLRFQ
+150 GRRFR
-155 ARFNAQ
+155 AHFDAQ

-206 QACGIQGGW
+206 QACGIAGGW
-215 SGIARAGLLTH
+215 NGIAHAGLLTR

-237 ALSTLRIHLHI
+237 SLSALRIHLHI

-254 DRLAFDYQTD
+254 DRLAFDYQTE
-264 LAVRLGLAATTDRR
+264 LAERLGLATTANKR
-278 TKGRQSAIEQA
+278 
-289 RCRVVTAGERLMQG
+289 AGERLMQG

-332 PQPIDDDFQLRAR
+332 PLPIDADFQLRAS
-345 LLEARTPDLFERKPD
+345 LLEAREPDLFQRKPD

-365 FIVYAQHPTLAGFE
+365 FIVYAQHPALAGFE
-379 PATLRALWR
+379 PTTLRALWR

-398 ANPAHRALFVTL
+398 ANPTHRALFMTL
-410 LRQPIGVTRALR
+410 LRQPVGITRALR

-428 LLGRYIPAFGRIVG
+428 LLGRYIPALGRVVG

-467 FTVPALAHEFPL
+467 FTVPEFAHELPL
-479 ASRLIANFD
+479 ASRLIAAFE

-500 DIAKGRGGDHSEQGA
+500 DIAKGRGGDHSALGA
-515 ADARRFCRQHG
+515 VDARRFCRQHG
-526 LDKADSELVA
+526 LDKTDSELVTW
-536 ELVDMHL
+536 LVEMHL

-553 ISDPDVIA
+553 ISDPEVIA

-566 VGDVRRLAALY
+566 IGNTRRLAALD
-577 LLTVADIRGTSPTVW
+577 LLTVADIRGTSPKVW

-604 HAARARLA
+604 HAAHAQLA
-612 GGEEAVADIA
+612 GGDDAVAGIA
-622 AKQAEARINLALY
+622 AKQAEARVNLALY
-635 GLPSDAADALWQHLD
+635 GLPNDAADALWQHLD
-650 ARYFL
+650 TRYFV
-655 RYDTRDM
+655 RFDARDM

-669 WRRTTSPDAVV
+669 WRRTRTPDPVV

-694 VYTPDRPDIFA
+694 VYTPDRPDLFA

-724 TTQHGYALDSF
+724 TTRHGYALDSYK
-735 QVMDL
+735 VMDL
-740 ANRGIHYRD
+740 DNRGIHYRD
-749 FLSFVEYELTRD
+749 FLSFVEYELARD
-761 LDPTHPMQP
+761 LDPARPMQP

-790 LEADAPGYGHML
+790 LEADAQGHGHML

-817 EVLMRHDVG
+817 EVLMQHDVS

-840 DTFLLRGAALQ
+840 DTFLIRGNSLE
-851 TPAGIEALVDEVREA
+851 TLAGMRVLEASVREA
-866 LG
+866 LR